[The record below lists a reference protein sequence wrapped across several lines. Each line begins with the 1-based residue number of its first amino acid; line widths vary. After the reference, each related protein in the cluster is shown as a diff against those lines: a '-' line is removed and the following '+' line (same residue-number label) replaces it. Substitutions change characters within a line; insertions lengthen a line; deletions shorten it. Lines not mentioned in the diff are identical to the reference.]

1 MSCLRRGVRL
11 NSIKDQIMA
20 NKFVD
25 EIIIFMSFNKDEYE
39 NLICFLSQLV
49 RYMKFNDSIDKELAL
64 YLYTIPQAI
73 RNVYLKIVDVDI
85 PVVLQLEDAWVE
97 LDALVIDCLS

>member
-1 MSCLRRGVRL
+1 M

-25 EIIIFMSFNKDEYE
+25 EIIICMSFNKVEYKKLV
-39 NLICFLSQLV
+39 NSLSQLA
-49 RYMKFNDSIDKELAL
+49 RYMKFNESIDKELAL

-73 RNVYLKIVDVDI
+73 RNVYLKIVDIDI
-85 PVVLQLEDAWVE
+85 PIILQLEDAWVE

>member
-1 MSCLRRGVRL
+1 MD
-11 NSIKDQIMA
+11 SIKDQIMA

-25 EIIIFMSFNKDEYE
+25 EVIIFMSFNKDEYE
-39 NLICFLSQLV
+39 NLICSLSQLV

-85 PVVLQLEDAWVE
+85 PIVLQLEDAWVE